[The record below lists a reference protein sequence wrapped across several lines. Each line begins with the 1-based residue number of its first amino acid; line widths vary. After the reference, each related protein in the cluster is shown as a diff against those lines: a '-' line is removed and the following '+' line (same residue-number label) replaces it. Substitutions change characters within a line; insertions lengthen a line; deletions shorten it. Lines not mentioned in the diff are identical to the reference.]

1 MSDEERLEHLES
13 TLENASPEPWYTMGD
28 TETEVRLITA
38 DSIHLYTDQ
47 NVEQAT
53 FDAFF
58 CQAARADVPWLIA
71 EYRRLRAENANLKRL
86 LDDANERAAQIEDWQ
101 VKCALL
107 EVDRDKARG
116 ENAALAG
123 ERDRLREALQRLERC
138 FQGDW
143 PTIEIAL
150 RSNENAPHWLRGPVD
165 DETRDAVVQARKCLG
180 RMDTKEEV

>member
-1 MSDEERLEHLES
+1 MAYDMPP
-13 TLENASPEPWYTMGD
+13 SPMARD
-28 TETEVRLITA
+28 VAFLLK
-38 DSIHLYTDQ
+38 H
-47 NVEQAT
+47 
-53 FDAFF
+53 FDAK
-58 CQAARADVPWLIA
+58 ATEA
-71 EYRRLRAENANLKRL
+71 ERLRA
-86 LDDANERAAQIEDWQ
+86 
-101 VKCALL
+101 
-107 EVDRDKARG
+107 

-150 RSNENAPHWLRGPVD
+150 RSNENAPYWLRGPVD